1 MSFSAEENKNF
12 EEKLFRDEN
21 EQDSMS
27 LSTFNAALGALLL
40 YGFAINIAECFI
52 FARLPAEFL
61 RTSFS
66 TLAIVVFIV
75 GMIGLF
81 AFGRKSAGPVS
92 LFAAYNCCIIPIGF
106 SVFAV
111 TNGVE
116 GRALMEAAMLTSA
129 ITLTMCL
136 GGTLFPTFF
145 LGIGRFLFFSLLTFV
160 VAEFIGIFAFGY
172 LPRWVDLIAVGLF
185 SLYIAF
191 DWAVAMTGSWTP
203 RAVLRTAIDLYLDI
217 INIFLSLVRGRK

>member
-1 MSFSAEENKNF
+1 MSFTTEENENF
-12 EEKLFRDEN
+12 KEELFRDEN
-21 EQDSMS
+21 ECDSMS
-27 LSTFNAALGALLL
+27 LSAFNAALGALLL
-40 YGFAINIAECFI
+40 YGFAVNIAECFI
-52 FARLPAEFL
+52 FARLPVEFM
-61 RTSFS
+61 RTSFNM
-66 TLAIVVFIV
+66 LAVVVFIV

-81 AFGRKSAGPVS
+81 AFGRKSAGPAS
-92 LFAAYNCCIIPIGF
+92 LFVAYNCCIIPIGF

-111 TNGVE
+111 TSGVE

-145 LGIGRFLFFSLLTFV
+145 LGIGRFLFFSLMTFV
-160 VAEFIGIFAFGY
+160 VAELIGIFVFGY

-191 DWAVAMTGSWTP
+191 DWAVAMAGSWTP
-203 RAVLRTAIDLYLDI
+203 RAVLRTAVDLYLDI
-217 INIFLSLVRGRK
+217 INIFLSLVRSRK

>member
-1 MSFSAEENKNF
+1 MSFSVDQNENF
-12 EEKLFRDEN
+12 EEKLFRDQN

-27 LSTFNAALGALLL
+27 LSTFNAALGALLI
-40 YGFAINIAECFI
+40 YGFAVNIAECFV
-52 FARLPAEFL
+52 FSRLPVEFL
-61 RTSFS
+61 RTSFNV
-66 TLAIVVFIV
+66 LAIAVFVV

-81 AFGRKSAGPVS
+81 VFSRKSAGPLS
-92 LFAAYNCCIIPIGF
+92 LFVAYNCCIIPIGF

-111 TNGVE
+111 TDGAE
-116 GRALMEAAMLTSA
+116 SRALMEAAMLTTA

-145 LGIGRFLFFSLLTFV
+145 LSIGRFLFFSLLTFI
-160 VAEFIGIFAFGY
+160 VAELIGIFAFGY
-172 LPRWVDLIAVGLF
+172 LPRWVDLVAVGIF

-203 RAVLRTAIDLYLDI
+203 KAVIRTAIDLYLDI
-217 INIFLSLVRGRK
+217 VNIFLSLVRSRK